1 MRQQILTK
9 FVALWHILKHF
20 VVDDVS
26 RVILKSYID
35 LLLEYINWYEICV
48 WFSEIKWFGLD
59 SPYKFS
65 PMMRFIYN
73 GKKSD
78 KLVYINPDFGKNNYS
93 EIATILGLDKD
104 IFSCSFEITLV
115 IDKMGKWM
123 YRLRVE
129 YVKTILQPKMTVMTY
144 GIDTIE
150 KIVDYLKIKN

>member
-9 FVALWHILKHF
+9 FITAICIFKQF
-20 VVDDVS
+20 GVDDVS
-26 RVILKSYID
+26 RVILKLYID
-35 LLLEYINWYEICV
+35 LLLEDEIWYKICI

-65 PMMRFIYN
+65 PMRRFIYN

-78 KLVYINPDFGKNNYS
+78 KIVLINPNFGKNNYS

-104 IFSCSFEITLV
+104 IFSCSFEIALF
-115 IDKMGKWM
+115 IDKMGKWIFM
-123 YRLRVE
+123 LRVE
-129 YVKTILQPKMTVMTY
+129 YVKTNSQPPLIPNTY

-150 KIVDYLKIKN
+150 KIVNYLKIKN